1 MITLLPR
8 LNLGP
13 GKGEQLVSKVL
24 GWVEEAKGQM
34 RGETGNLEFGFSLG
48 FTDQAARH
56 LKERD
61 PFSLK
66 PEELLSLFS
75 YRFTADTQQKRRR
88 EAMRRL
94 REEFDND
101 FEALN
106 LATGQSFGTWD
117 DAVEALIANRVN
129 QQEFTAIRREVFRL
143 YETLHLIC
151 ETPNLIFIPLNYEIA
166 AGNDES
172 ETSRGLRRLHVAL
185 LLSLV
190 FDASVAIHKT
200 DEPVDFRGGLGAA
213 YVPPIPAVRS
223 LVGYDWLPIGE
234 AKRWL
239 SAIGAASLLVRDI
252 GLPARS
258 ALYQILTMDPPE
270 KLARRIEENWKKHGQ
285 QRLLSQDHVRWIE
298 TIVGIRREEVRA

>member
-1 MITLLPR
+1 MVCVTCYYERLLLQILLGSRPAEMITLLPR

-13 GKGEQLVSKVL
+13 GKGEQLVSKVQ
-24 GWVEEAKGQM
+24 GWVEAAKGQM

-94 REEFDND
+94 KEEFDND

-117 DAVEALIANRVN
+117 DAVEALIANRIN
-129 QQEFTAIRREVFRL
+129 QQEFRAIRREVFRL
-143 YETLHLIC
+143 YETIHLIC
-151 ETPNLIFIPLNYEIA
+151 ETPNLIFIPLSYEIA
-166 AGNDES
+166 SGNDES
-172 ETSRGLRRLHVAL
+172 ERAEGC
-185 LLSLV
+185 
-190 FDASVAIHKT
+190 
-200 DEPVDFRGGLGAA
+200 GGSMS
-213 YVPPIPAVRS
+213 PCS
-223 LVGYDWLPIGE
+223 
-234 AKRWL
+234 
-239 SAIGAASLLVRDI
+239 
-252 GLPARS
+252 
-258 ALYQILTMDPPE
+258 
-270 KLARRIEENWKKHGQ
+270 
-285 QRLLSQDHVRWIE
+285 
-298 TIVGIRREEVRA
+298 